1 MQLSEAENE
10 HEALNQQVEAARKEE
25 KYVNKNYT
33 RLTWYAR
40 TTERKYTKQIKLESQ
55 LENYIVYRLFIQ

>member
-25 KYVNKNYT
+25 KYVNK
-33 RLTWYAR
+33 
-40 TTERKYTKQIKLESQ
+40 KYTTHSMCQD
-55 LENYIVYRLFIQ
+55 Y